1 MSVIAKREK
10 TFKKQSSLEN
20 FLDIVEKVGNKL
32 PDPVTLFVIL
42 CFSTLLLSYVA
53 RGIEVV
59 NPANGKSI
67 EVVNLLS
74 KTNLRKIVMEYV
86 PEFQSFPPL
95 GMVVIVTLGAGV
107 AEKSGLLAAAM
118 ETSIT
123 KVPKGLITAAVILI
137 SILADGAGDSGFV
150 LLPPLAAA
158 TFLSIGRHP
167 LVGMF
172 AAYAAVNAGF
182 SANLIVNMTDVLVAS
197 FTIPAAK
204 IVDSSYNGTPAM
216 NIYFMIVSTIVLTI
230 LGVYI
235 TEKIIAPRFEKDK
248 NKFNKNKAQK
258 TKLNY
263 TEKRALK
270 WSIISVLV
278 IASIVIALCIGDDA
292 FFRDPKSGSL
302 IAWESPLM
310 QGLIPIIT
318 VMFLI
323 PGLIYGKMTGKIKSD
338 KDAVNMMGEAMKD
351 MSSFLVIACF
361 ASLFIALFNW
371 SNLGIVLAVKG
382 TNLLKNSGL
391 PGILI
396 IVGFIILEAL
406 INILIGSASAK
417 WAIMAPIFVPMLMF
431 IGYSP
436 AVTQMAFR
444 IGDSIT
450 NPISPLGAYFP
461 MMLVLM
467 KKYDK
472 EAGMGTIISS
482 MLPYSVLFGIVWTAL
497 LILFIALNIPLGPGD
512 GIKYLLP

>member
-1 MSVIAKREK
+1 MSVIAKKEK
-10 TFKKQSSLEN
+10 TVKKQNSLAS
-20 FLDIVEKVGNKL
+20 FLDIVERVGNKL

-42 CFSTLLLSYVA
+42 CVLTLLISYIA
-53 RGIEVV
+53 SGTEVI
-59 NPANGKSI
+59 NPANGESI
-67 EVVNLLS
+67 KVVNLLS
-74 KTNLRKIVMEYV
+74 KANLQKVVMEYV
-86 PEFQSFPPL
+86 PEFQAFPPL

-123 KVPKGLITAAVILI
+123 KVPKSLVTAAVILI
-137 SILADGAGDSGFV
+137 SILADGAGDSGFI

-158 TFLSIGRHP
+158 TFLSIGRNP

-204 IVDSSYNGTPAM
+204 MADSSYNGTPAM
-216 NIYFMIVSTIVLTI
+216 NIYFMIVSTVVLTI

-248 NKFNKNKAQK
+248 SFNKSKEQK
-258 TKLNY
+258 RELNN

-270 WSIISVLV
+270 WATVSVLIMV
-278 IASIVIALCIGDDA
+278 GIVIALCIGENA
-292 FFRDPKSGSL
+292 FFRDPESGSL

-310 QGLIPIIT
+310 QGLIPVIT
-318 VMFLI
+318 IMFLI
-323 PGLIYGKMTGKIKSD
+323 PGLIYGKMTGKIKND
-338 KDAVNMMGEAMKD
+338 KDAVNMMGDAMKD
-351 MSSFLVIACF
+351 ISSFLIIACF

-382 TNLLKNSGL
+382 TNLLKSSEL

-396 IVGFIILEAL
+396 VVGFILLEAL

-431 IGYSP
+431 LGYSP

-467 KKYDK
+467 KKYDRK
-472 EAGMGTIISS
+472 AGMGTIISN
-482 MLPYSVLFGIVWTAL
+482 MIPYSVLFGIVWTVL
-497 LILFIALNIPLGPGD
+497 LVLFITFNIPLGPGD
-512 GIKYLLP
+512 GIRYLLP

>member
-10 TFKKQSSLEN
+10 TVKKQNSLDR
-20 FLDIVEKVGNKL
+20 FLDIVEKVGNNL

-42 CFSTLLLSYVA
+42 CVSTLLISYIA
-53 RGIEVV
+53 SGTEVI
-59 NPANGKSI
+59 NPANGESI
-67 EVVNLLS
+67 KVVNLLS
-74 KTNLRKIVMEYV
+74 KANLQKIVMEYV
-86 PEFQSFPPL
+86 PEFQAFPPL

-123 KVPKGLITAAVILI
+123 KVPKSLVTAAVILI
-137 SILADGAGDSGFV
+137 SILADGAGDSGFI

-158 TFLSIGRHP
+158 TFLSIGRSP

-204 IVDSSYNGTPAM
+204 MVDSSYNGTPAM
-216 NIYFMIVSTIVLTI
+216 NIYFMIVSTVVLTI

-235 TEKIIAPRFEKDK
+235 TEKIIAPRFEKNQGKFDK
-248 NKFNKNKAQK
+248 NKEQK
-258 TKLNY
+258 RELSN

-270 WSIISVLV
+270 WATISIIIMVG
-278 IASIVIALCIGDDA
+278 IVIALCIGENA
-292 FFRDPKSGSL
+292 FLKDPASGSL

-318 VMFLI
+318 IMFLI

-338 KDAVNMMGEAMKD
+338 KDAVNMMGDAMKD
-351 MSSFLVIACF
+351 ISSFLVIACF

-382 TNLLKNSGL
+382 TNLLKSSEL

-431 IGYSP
+431 LGYSP

-472 EAGMGTIISS
+472 KAGMGTIISN
-482 MLPYSVLFGIVWTAL
+482 MIPYSMLFGIVWTAL
-497 LILFIALNIPLGPGD
+497 LVLFITFNIPLGPGD
-512 GIKYLLP
+512 GIRYLLP